1 MATRS
6 SGSSSSA
13 HRRRPDLPLI
23 QYPYCRVKKIVEL
36 TATTSANRERI
47 FFTCPDH
54 VKDGFG
60 CNFWY
65 WEDGYVKYLERNGF
79 IGDKELADV
88 KQMSVKKKVV
98 NSEDGREEEVKKL
111 MLSLVAIGL
120 EIIQILKGMLFG
132 CILVV
137 AFVYLVLVV
146 WLK

>member
-13 HRRRPDLPLI
+13 HRRRPDLALI
-23 QYPYCRVKKIVEL
+23 QCRYCRVKNIIEL
-36 TATTSANRERI
+36 TTMTCANRGCILFHMSR
-47 FFTCPDH
+47 PR
-54 VKDGFG
+54 DGSG
-60 CNFWY
+60 CNYWY

-79 IGDKELADV
+79 IGDKELVDV

-98 NSEDGREEEVKKL
+98 HSEDGREDEVKKL

-120 EIIQILKGMLFG
+120 EIIQVLKDMLFG

-137 AFVYLVLVV
+137 VALVCLVHVV